1 MPKQHNTK
9 YSNQCRDNT
18 RTIVHLHLVHLATA
32 LSGRA
37 RPIKSLIRGSA
48 ATAVK
53 ARQRTRHLRGF
64 ARTDLATREIRGFEI
79 MIKNTLPL
87 PETF

>member
-18 RTIVHLHLVHLATA
+18 RTIVHLHLVHLATS

-37 RPIKSLIRGSA
+37 MSLIRGSA

-53 ARQRTRHLRGF
+53 ARQRTRQIRGF
-64 ARTDLATREIRGFEI
+64 ARTDLATNEIRGFEI

>member
-18 RTIVHLHLVHLATA
+18 RTIVHLHLVHLATS

-37 RPIKSLIRGSA
+37 IKSLIRGSA

-53 ARQRTRHLRGF
+53 AQQRTRQIRGF
-64 ARTDLATREIRGFEI
+64 ARTDLTTHEIRGFEI